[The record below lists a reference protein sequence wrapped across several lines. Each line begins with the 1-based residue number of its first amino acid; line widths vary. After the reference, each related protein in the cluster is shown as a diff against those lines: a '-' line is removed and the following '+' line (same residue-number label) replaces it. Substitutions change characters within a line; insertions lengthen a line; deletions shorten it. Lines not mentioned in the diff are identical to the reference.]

1 MNITQEIKNTFRYDP
16 LSGVV
21 YRLMR
26 GGTEKRASF
35 YAKRQGRN
43 RVTFK
48 SQKMYAYRVAWLLH
62 YGQWPSGEID
72 HINGNP
78 ADDRIENLRDSS
90 RSMNSENIRTATSRN
105 VTGFLGVA
113 RHKKR
118 FHAMIKLKG
127 KAIYLGSFKTP
138 NAAHDAYLAAKR
150 ELHIGCTI

>member
-1 MNITQEIKNTFRYDP
+1 MNITEEIKNTFRYDP

-21 YRLMR
+21 YRLMSD
-26 GGTEKRASF
+26 GTEKRASF

-105 VTGFLGVA
+105 VTGFLGVT

-118 FHAMIKLKG
+118 FYAMIKLKG

-150 ELHIGCTI
+150 ELHMGCTI

>member
-26 GGTEKRASF
+26 DGTEKRASF

-62 YGQWPSGEID
+62 YGQWPSREID
-72 HINGNP
+72 HINGDT
-78 ADDRIENLRDSS
+78 ADDRLCNLRDVS
-90 RSMNSENIRTATSRN
+90 REVNQENFRRATSRN
-105 VTGFLGVA
+105 VTGVLGVT

-118 FHAMIKLKG
+118 FQAMIKLKG

-138 NAAHDAYLAAKR
+138 DAAHDAYLAAKR